1 MKDKIQAFFNKI
13 TPALDKFST
22 NKYLQTI
29 MGAMMAT
36 LGPVILGSIAVLLS
50 IFTGKLKIAPL
61 TVHGGYKM

>member
-29 MGAMMAT
+29 MGAM
-36 LGPVILGSIAVLLS
+36 
-50 IFTGKLKIAPL
+50 
-61 TVHGGYKM
+61 